1 MPDRLNSR
9 LNSLLPGQPARLALA
24 VLLVGA
30 APALADQVTVFAAA
44 SMKTALDGIAADF
57 TATTGDDVVI
67 SYAGSNQLATQ
78 IIESAPADIFISAAV
93 NWMDA
98 VEDAGLIAPGNRI
111 DLLGNRLVLVGP
123 ADAAPVVLGPD
134 TDLVA
139 LLDGGV
145 LAMAMVD
152 AVPAGQY
159 GKAALESLGLWEA
172 VAPHVAQTD
181 NVRAALLL
189 VATGEAP
196 YGITYATDAAAE
208 PGVSITATFPQNTH
222 PPIIYPAA
230 LLTDSAPA
238 RTFYDM
244 LTSATAESIFTAQ
257 GFTIR
262 MKTE

>member
-1 MPDRLNSR
+1 MRHP
-9 LNSLLPGQPARLALA
+9 LLSLALA
-24 VLLVGA
+24 AALSLPLPVLAGE
-30 APALADQVTVFAAA
+30 VTVFAAA
-44 SMKTALDGIAADF
+44 SMKNALDAVAAGF
-57 TATTGDDVVI
+57 TAATGDEVVI
-67 SYAGSNQLATQ
+67 SYAGSNQLASQ
-78 IIESAPADIFISAAV
+78 ILEGAPADIFISAAV

-98 VEDAGLIAPGNRI
+98 VDEAGLIAPGNRV
-111 DLLGNRLVLVGP
+111 DLLGNSLVLIGA
-123 ADAAPVVLGPD
+123 ADAAPVAIGPE
-134 TDLVA
+134 TDIPA

-152 AVPAGQY
+152 SVPAGQY

-208 PGVSITATFPQNTH
+208 DAVRIVGTFPDDTH

-230 LLTDSAPA
+230 LLGEAAPA
-238 RTFYDM
+238 
-244 LTSATAESIFTAQ
+244 SAFFQALMSDEAGAIFTGE
-257 GFTIR
+257 GFVLLTAD
-262 MKTE
+262 E